1 VLCEKFFRTLQHPP
15 TLSSPPAK
23 PFGLTLR
30 LSQLAAVS
38 GCSAVISEAH
48 DCSTAFCDGKPLSAL
63 FSQRRLTTV
72 VAARCTAALIA
83 DCDGEARRHRA

>member
-48 DCSTAFCDGKPLSAL
+48 DCSTAF
-63 FSQRRLTTV
+63 RRLATHIDV
-72 VAARCTAALIA
+72 NALMARSPVI
-83 DCDGEARRHRA
+83 